1 MNDKMPDSGGVFE
14 IDLKRIAERLMNR
27 LWLIV
32 VMSVLG
38 AVMAFCFTYYFVT
51 PLYQSSAMLYVN
63 NNNVSLGD
71 VTMSLSA
78 SDISASRGL
87 VDTHIAILKARTTLN
102 DIIDRAGVSRT
113 PAELRKMIS
122 AVPVNSTEI
131 FEVVVTCSDP
141 YEAERIATAITD
153 VLPKRIETI
162 MEGSSA
168 KVVDTAIVP
177 TNPSSPSY
185 SKNVVVGF
193 LIFMMGTVAVIV
205 LKLLF
210 DTTIRSEETVA
221 QITSYPVLAAVPD
234 MLAPSKGKYYSKG
247 SYHSYYNGNKNK
259 ESASGK
265 KKEAL
270 LGEQVSFVASEA
282 YKLLRTKLQFSFT
295 DDGGCRILGLSSAMA
310 GEGKSLTAV
319 NLAYSM
325 AQLNKRVILIDC
337 DMRRPTLAEKMK
349 LRKTPG
355 LSNWLTGQENISELL
370 QRCSLNDEKGTF
382 DVISA
387 GQTPPNPVELLSSE
401 KMAKTLALLRKSYDY
416 ILLDLPPVGEVSDA
430 LAVANQVDGM
440 LLVVRQDYCD
450 RNALLATV
458 NQFEFIESKI
468 LGVVYNCASESTG
481 RYGYK
486 GYYKKYGKNSVVG
499 RYQPEDAHSI
509 KSDSKRP

>member
-1 MNDKMPDSGGVFE
+1 MNDKTPNSGAVFE
-14 IDLKRIAERLMNR
+14 IDLKRIAERLLHR

-32 VMSVLG
+32 AVSVLG
-38 AVMAFCFTYYFVT
+38 AILAFGFTYYFIT
-51 PLYQSSAMLYVN
+51 PQYQSSAMFYVN
-63 NNNVSLGD
+63 NSKLSLGD
-71 VTMSLSA
+71 ITTGISA

-87 VDTHIAILKARTTLN
+87 VDTHIVILKARTTLN
-102 DIIDRAGVSRT
+102 DIIDRAGISKS
-113 PAELRKMIS
+113 PAQLRKMIS
-122 AVPVNSTEI
+122 AAPVNSTEI
-131 FEVVVTCSDP
+131 FEVVVTGSDP
-141 YEAERIATAITD
+141 YEAERIASAIID

-162 MEGSSA
+162 LEGSSA
-168 KVVDTAIVP
+168 KIVDTAIVP
-177 TNPSSPSY
+177 TTPSSPSY
-185 SKNVVVGF
+185 SKNVIVGF
-193 LIFMMGTVAVIV
+193 LLFMMGTVAVIV
-205 LKLLF
+205 LRLLF
-210 DTTIRSEETVA
+210 DTTIRTEESVA
-221 QITSYPVLAAVPD
+221 QLTSYPVLAAVPD
-234 MLAPSKGKYYSKG
+234 MMAPSKGKYYSYDTHK
-247 SYHSYYNGNKNK
+247 SK
-259 ESASGK
+259 EGTSSR

-295 DDGGCRILGLSSAMA
+295 DDGGCRVLGLSSAMA
-310 GEGKSLTAV
+310 GEGKSLTSV
-319 NLAYSM
+319 NLAYSL

-370 QRCSLNDEKGTF
+370 QRCSLHDGKGAF

-401 KMAKTLALLRKSYDY
+401 KMAKTLSLLRKSYDY

-430 LAVANQVDGM
+430 LAVASQVDGM

-486 GYYKKYGKNSVVG
+486 NYYYKKNGKSNSG
-499 RYQPEDAHSI
+499 RTYSEAYQS
-509 KSDSKRP
+509 SKNDNGRSNP

>member
-1 MNDKMPDSGGVFE
+1 MNEKSSDSGAVLE
-14 IDLKRIAERLMNR
+14 IDLKRIAERLLHR

-32 VMSVLG
+32 LVSILG
-38 AVMAFCFTYYFVT
+38 AIVAFGYTYYFVT
-51 PLYQSSAMLYVN
+51 PQYQSAAMFYVN
-63 NNNVSLGD
+63 NGSVSLGD
-71 VTMSLSA
+71 ATISLSA

-87 VDTHIAILKARTTLN
+87 VDTHIVILKARTTLI
-102 DIIDRAGVSRT
+102 DIIDRAEVSKT
-113 PAELRKMIS
+113 PTELRKMIS
-122 AVPVNSTEI
+122 AAPVNSTEI
-131 FEVVVTCSDP
+131 FEVVVTGSDP
-141 YEAERIATAITD
+141 YEVERIASAIAD

-162 MEGSSA
+162 VEGSSA
-168 KVVDTAIVP
+168 EVVDTAIVP
-177 TNPSSPSY
+177 TSPSSPSY

-193 LIFMMGTVAVIV
+193 ILFMIGTVVVIV
-205 LKLLF
+205 LRLLF
-210 DTTIRSEETVA
+210 DTTIRTEESVA
-221 QITSYPVLAAVPD
+221 QLTSYPVLVAVPD
-234 MLAPSKGKYYSKG
+234 MNASSKGRYYS
-247 SYHSYYNGNKNK
+247 SYDANKSK
-259 ESASGK
+259 DSDSTGK
-265 KKEAL
+265 REAL
-270 LGEQVSFVASEA
+270 IGDEVSFVASEA

-295 DDGGCRILGLSSAMA
+295 DEGGCRALGLSSAMA
-310 GEGKSLTAV
+310 GEGKSLTSV
-319 NLAYSM
+319 NLAYSL

-370 QRCSLNDEKGTF
+370 QRCSLRDGKGAF

-387 GQTPPNPVELLSSE
+387 GQTPPNPVELLSSD
-401 KMAKTLALLRKSYDY
+401 KMAKTLSLLRKSYDY

-450 RNALLATV
+450 RNALVAAV

-486 GYYKKYGKNSVVG
+486 NYYKSYGKRSNQKAAS
-499 RYQPEDAHSI
+499 S
-509 KSDSKRP
+509 SKQQVHKNKPVDGETQ